1 MSEQHDRYI
10 MALTL
15 LKENE
20 YQFVANT
27 TSVGMVLPH
36 LDFAELTQLLEHVG
50 HNDVTYVIGPPLA
63 IRGAEQ
69 LFAIIN
75 EGGELY
81 CRWSG
86 TYRRKESFFNRVP
99 NSFIPKI
106 YDYRDRVANFAE
118 TYWGESLIWDKS
130 NYRCM
135 IKVVDPRKLNRFNQ
149 LDVRATGA
157 MLLDTTFQELE
168 DSTCYPLPQCI
179 EQATF
184 FTTANAFKIAEIL
197 SSHGPHRID
206 VFCAICGAGLGENEC
221 SFCGASLVPHTQ
233 LIDPRDYPISL
244 KIADKLDW
252 EFEIEPDQALRAYY
266 MDWGNEGLTIA
277 PKSNRKRS
285 RERNIQLRDNK

>member
-1 MSEQHDRYI
+1 MSEQHNHYI
-10 MALTL
+10 AALTAF
-15 LKENE
+15 KENE
-20 YQFVANT
+20 YQCEATT
-27 TSVGMVLPH
+27 TSVGALLPH
-36 LDFAELTQLLEHVG
+36 LDFTELTQLIEHTG
-50 HNDVTYVIGPPLA
+50 RSDVTYAIGPPLK

-69 LFAIIN
+69 VFALVWRDN
-75 EGGELY
+75 KLW
-81 CRWSG
+81 CRWAG

-130 NYRCM
+130 NCRCM
-135 IKVVDPRKLNRFNQ
+135 IKVVDPRTLNRFNQ
-149 LDVRATGA
+149 LDVRATGVT
-157 MLLDTTFQELE
+157 LLDTTFQELE
-168 DSTCYPLPQCI
+168 DSTCYPLLQRI

-184 FTTANAFKIAEIL
+184 FTTANAFQIAEIL

-206 VFCAICGAGLGENEC
+206 VFCSICGAGLGENEC
-221 SFCGASLVPHTQ
+221 SFCGVSLASCTQ
-233 LIDPRDYPISL
+233 LLDPRDYPISL

-252 EFEIEPDQALRAYY
+252 EFEIAPDQAWRSYY

-277 PKSNRKRS
+277 SKSNRKRS